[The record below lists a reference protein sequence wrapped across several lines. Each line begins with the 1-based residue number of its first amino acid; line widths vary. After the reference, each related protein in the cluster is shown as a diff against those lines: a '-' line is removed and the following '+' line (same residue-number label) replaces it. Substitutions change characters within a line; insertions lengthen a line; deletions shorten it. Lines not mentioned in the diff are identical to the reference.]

1 MKRTGSEQMWTLTLL
16 KSSWTMALLE
26 HGTQELSRRSLL
38 FWYLGL
44 MGTIVAVDLEER
56 SVSADQATGAIED
69 RLSWDSQV
77 SPIYSDAIETWTQ
90 SRTKGSCVQA

>member
-1 MKRTGSEQMWTLTLL
+1 
-16 KSSWTMALLE
+16 
-26 HGTQELSRRSLL
+26 
-38 FWYLGL
+38 